1 MNKVI
6 LIGRTGTE
14 VETFTFDNG
23 NKKASVSLATSKS
36 WRDQNGQKQ
45 ERTEWHKLEVFGK
58 LCDIFENYVKKGDL
72 ISIEGEINYNKSKD
86 NTYFTSI
93 KVFNL
98 EMLGSKS
105 KLEPLTEVKQED
117 DLPF

>member
-36 WRDQNGQKQ
+36 WKDQTDKNKSVQNG
-45 ERTEWHKLEVFGK
+45 T
-58 LCDIFENYVKKGDL
+58 N
-72 ISIEGEINYNKSKD
+72 
-86 NTYFTSI
+86 
-93 KVFNL
+93 
-98 EMLGSKS
+98 
-105 KLEPLTEVKQED
+105 
-117 DLPF
+117 